1 MSGKF
6 QKLSAMACVVAVLTL
21 IGCGKG
27 MQNQGT
33 KETSSAAV
41 EASVQIPTTEGT
53 NTSLDQYKGKVVL
66 VNFWAT
72 WCAPCRIEI
81 PWLIEFNEKYGP
93 KGLVILGV
101 AMDDE
106 GNQVVQPYVRDRRFD
121 VNGHPEA
128 MNYPILLGNSKIAE
142 KFGGILGMPT
152 SMLYSREGKKVKTI
166 VGLIDHDDLSK
177 TLDSQL

>member
-1 MSGKF
+1 
-6 QKLSAMACVVAVLTL
+6 MACVVAVLTL
-21 IGCGKG
+21 IGCGTG

-33 KETSSAAV
+33 KETRVSAAA
-41 EASVQIPTTEGT
+41 EASVQIPTMEGT
-53 NTSLDQYKGKVVL
+53 NTSIDQYKGKVVL

-106 GNQVVQPYVRDRRFD
+106 GNQVVQPYVQSRRFD

-128 MNYPILLGNSKIAE
+128 MNYPILLGNTKD
-142 KFGGILGMPT
+142 
-152 SMLYSREGKKVKTI
+152 R
-166 VGLIDHDDLSK
+166 
-177 TLDSQL
+177 

>member
-1 MSGKF
+1 MSSKF

-33 KETSSAAV
+33 KETSSAAA
-41 EASVQIPTTEGT
+41 EASVQIPTMEGT

-152 SMLYSREGKKVKTI
+152 SMVYSREGKKVKTI

>member
-1 MSGKF
+1 
-6 QKLSAMACVVAVLTL
+6 MACVVAVLTL

-33 KETSSAAV
+33 KETSSAAA
-41 EASVQIPTTEGT
+41 EASVQIPTMEGT

-72 WCAPCRIEI
+72 WCAPCRVEI

>member
-1 MSGKF
+1 M
-6 QKLSAMACVVAVLTL
+6 AVLTL

-33 KETSSAAV
+33 KETSSAAA
-41 EASVQIPTTEGT
+41 EASVQIPTMEGT

>member
-1 MSGKF
+1 MSSKF
-6 QKLSAMACVVAVLTL
+6 QKLSAMACVVALLTL

-33 KETSSAAV
+33 KETSSTAA
-41 EASVQIPTTEGT
+41 EASVQIPTMEGT

-152 SMLYSREGKKVKTI
+152 SMVYSREGKKVKTI

>member
-1 MSGKF
+1 VSSKF

-41 EASVQIPTTEGT
+41 EASVQIPTMDDT

-152 SMLYSREGKKVKTI
+152 SMVYSREGKKVKTI